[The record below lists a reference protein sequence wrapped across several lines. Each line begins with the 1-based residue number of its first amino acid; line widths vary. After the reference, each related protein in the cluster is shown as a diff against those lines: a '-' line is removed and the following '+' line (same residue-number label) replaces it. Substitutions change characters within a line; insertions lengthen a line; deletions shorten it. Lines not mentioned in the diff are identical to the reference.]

1 MLSLHLVSA
10 LCWTL
15 EGERYVDDSKYQ
27 LTLTD
32 GLSQLKEVQS
42 LSSLSL
48 STWTPSSDST
58 RLPELRHNLRLI
70 VDAAKQD
77 VSGLVKEGKKVHERR
92 RWALREE
99 EISRT
104 KAEEASTSETTY

>member
-15 EGERYVDDSKYQ
+15 EGERYVDDPKYQ

-48 STWTPSSDST
+48 STWTPSSEST
-58 RLPELRHNLRLI
+58 RLPELRHNLHLI

-77 VSGLVKEGKKVHERR
+77 VSGLVQEGKKVHERR

-99 EISRT
+99 EISRA
-104 KAEEASTSETTY
+104 KAEEASTSETY